1 MKKLSVFT
9 FLFFAHFTCLA
20 QNTKLWVTAKAN
32 AGSTSQLESDL
43 EITNGTQVH
52 NISSSNVSITSVN
65 SGNAQTYQIAIEDD
79 YDDNGVF
86 DQVTFDLVVK
96 AYEGSIFS
104 YSEEENAS
112 SMIGLGAESD
122 VALRNNVWGVNS
134 QEDISDIDEGET
146 ILFSIE
152 NLSSSNL
159 DDKFELEFGG
169 FNLFGFYETNGGH
182 SHKVIKGQGVNL
194 TSYTT
199 NFSIDYSIEDEQEV
213 VLTGAGS
220 TVLAD
225 IREWAVSSIRFSI
238 LINDTESGGFNDL
251 SDYSLFSNAS
261 NFGKTYPAQTKDVPK
276 SNFCWDNVPRWLAVR
291 NSEPMTD
298 DEIED
303 IASHYQIVLLEKSN
317 NQGFTYVDDGMVS
330 FATRLKEKEPSIT
343 TLFYWNS
350 EINYDGYRAN
360 ENYIPNEW
368 SDLDDNGIPIL
379 FKDLYFT
386 YNYEIEALRDW
397 WIQAP
402 ITAMSYDVLDGVFVD
417 KVVNGAFKDV
427 FPNGE
432 PANNYVRMLTDLY
445 NAMPEGKKVI
455 GNIIRTE
462 RTNSNRGL
470 MEVADGSYLERWSF
484 PGTALNEAEATAI
497 SIQSMREALSK
508 GKEIHFQTSPHD
520 TGGDAE
526 PDDFEGKV
534 QYAKDNVSYPLA
546 VFLIVAEEGAFFSY
560 QASVNAK
567 SSAQEAWNTSFIDEF
582 SYRLGAPLGPPTKD
596 KFIYQRSYENLD
608 VWVDLTTK
616 EARLDWKDKTKVATS
631 ECTTQ

>member
-9 FLFFAHFTCLA
+9 FLFFVHFACLA

-65 SGNAQTYQIAIEDD
+65 SGNTQTYQIAIEDD
-79 YDDNGVF
+79 YDDNGVL

-112 SMIGLGAESD
+112 SMSGLGAESD
-122 VALRNNVWGVNS
+122 VALGNNTWGVNS

-146 ILFSIE
+146 IVFTVE
-152 NLSSSNL
+152 NLSFSNL
-159 DDKFELEFGG
+159 ADKFELEFGG
-169 FNLFGFYETNGGH
+169 FNLFGVYETNGGH
-182 SHKVIKGQGVNL
+182 SHKIVKGQGEGL

-199 NFSIDYSIEDEQEV
+199 NFSIDYSVEDEQEI

-261 NFGKTYPAQTKDVPK
+261 NFGKTYPAQTKNVPK

-386 YNYEIEALRDW
+386 YNYEVEALRDW

-402 ITAMSYDVLDGVFVD
+402 VTAMSYDVLDGVFVD

-432 PANNYVRMLTDLY
+432 PANNYVRMLEDLY
-445 NAMPEGKKVI
+445 NAIPEGKKVI

-497 SIQSMREALSK
+497 SIQAMREALSK

-582 SYRLGAPLGPPTKD
+582 SYRLGAPLGSPTKD
-596 KFIYQRSYENLD
+596 KFIYQRSYENVD

-616 EARLDWKDKTKVATS
+616 EARLDWKDKTKVTTS